1 MTSLHRL
8 IAIMTIWIVIG
19 AVLITMFSVS
29 FLGALAPLWLL
40 LLTALIV
47 GGATFATV
55 VLARAGHDRDL
66 GDRR

>member
-8 IAIMTIWIVIG
+8 IAIMTVWIVTG

-29 FLGALAPLWLL
+29 FLSALTPLWLL

-55 VLARAGHDRDL
+55 VLARGS
-66 GDRR
+66 

>member
-8 IAIMTIWIVIG
+8 IAIMTIWIVLG
-19 AVLITMFSVS
+19 AVLISMFSVS
-29 FLGALAPLWLL
+29 FLGALTPLWLL

-55 VLARAGHDRDL
+55 VLVRSGQDRDL
-66 GDRR
+66 GGRR